1 MSNFAGAGVLYD
13 PETLRTSQT
22 MDTEYLLLVGI
33 LLYTFRNESLH
44 LLPTGPGQSVHQNCE
59 KGDVA

>member
-1 MSNFAGAGVLYD
+1 MLYD